1 VSANRCRP
9 SRYEGPKL
17 PTNTTSAAT
26 YKDIQRLTGLSLA
39 TISKYYN
46 GRNVRASNRAAIES
60 AAAEL
65 NYRPNAFASSFRR
78 GVTRTVGL
86 LLPSFQVPFHLEVVV
101 GIEKYLRS
109 QGIGVLVTCNE
120 QDGTP
125 SSVNAVELLLSR
137 RVDGIIGVPALSD
150 SSALATAVSIGI
162 PVVTVDWRP
171 SGLDADSVSLD
182 NMRAG
187 KVATQHLIDHG
198 HRTLGALVGE
208 EGMWSLQG
216 RLDGFLAAAR
226 AADITIAEDH
236 IQRGPLKVD
245 YGYAAMMRLLAA
257 DTRPTA
263 VFAGN
268 YDLTVGAI
276 AALND
281 SGLRLGHDISLV
293 GFDAVELAQVTR
305 PKLTVYVQ
313 PVEEIATEAARIM
326 NARLDNLDEST
337 SRVVLELPGHLQ
349 IGASVRRL
357 SD

>member
-1 VSANRCRP
+1 MT
-9 SRYEGPKL
+9 
-17 PTNTTSAAT
+17 TNSTSPAT

-46 GRNVRASNRAAIES
+46 GRNVLSLNREAIES

-65 NYRPNAFASSFRR
+65 NYRPNAFASSLRR
-78 GVTRTVGL
+78 GVTRTVGV
-86 LLPSFQVPFHLEVVV
+86 LLPSFQVPFHLEIVV

-109 QGIGVLVTCNE
+109 QGIGVLLTCNE

-150 SSALATAVSIGI
+150 SSALDTAVSIGI
-162 PVVTVDWRP
+162 PVVTVDWCP
-171 SGLDADSVSLD
+171 SGLDADSVTLD
-182 NMRAG
+182 NVQAG

-216 RLDGFLAAAR
+216 RLDGFVAAAR
-226 AADITIAEDH
+226 DAGITIADDH
-236 IQRGPLKVD
+236 IQRAPLNVD
-245 YGYAAMMRLLAA
+245 SGYAAMMRLLAA

-268 YDLTVGAI
+268 YDLTVGAV

-281 SGLRLGHDISLV
+281 SGLRLGRDVSLV
-293 GFDAVELAQVTR
+293 GFDSVELAQVTR

-313 PVEEIATEAARIM
+313 PVEQIATEAARIM
-326 NARLDNLDEST
+326 NARLDNPDGSR

>member
-1 VSANRCRP
+1 MSKSTRSP
-9 SRYEGPKL
+9 
-17 PTNTTSAAT
+17 AT

-46 GRNVRASNRAAIES
+46 GRNVLTSNREAIEA

-65 NYRPNAFASSFRR
+65 NYRPNAFASSLRR
-78 GVTRTVGL
+78 GVTRTVGV
-86 LLPSFQVPFHLEVVV
+86 LLPSFQNPFHLEIVV
-101 GIEKYLRS
+101 GIEKYLRTH
-109 QGIGVLVTCNE
+109 GIGVLVTSNE

-125 SSVNAVELLLSR
+125 STVNAVELLLSR

-162 PVVTVDWRP
+162 PVVTVDWLPR
-171 SGLDADSVSLD
+171 GLDADSVSLD
-182 NMRAG
+182 NVQAG

-226 AADITIAEDH
+226 AADIAVAEDH
-236 IQRGPLKVD
+236 IQRGPISVEA
-245 YGYAAMMRLLAA
+245 GYAAMMRVLAA

-268 YDLTVGAI
+268 YDLTVGAVTAI
-276 AALND
+276 ND

-293 GFDAVELAQVTR
+293 GFDSVDLAQVTS

-313 PVEEIATEAARIM
+313 PVEQIATEAARIM
-326 NARLDNLDEST
+326 NSRLDDPDSST
-337 SRVVLELPGHLQ
+337 SRVTLELPGHLQ